1 MFALVHCNPCRNV
14 TFTHRFKVPC
24 YIKSFQPVLLTAFC
38 ASARQPSPFLL
49 WWVSAGRLHGSSD
62 VISLPCRVTL
72 HDSVHRMLIVV
83 ASSVSRPSSPFRS
96 LFPTPP
102 HPLSAPPCWQFD
114 FGVSALC
121 WRPVSGAS
129 SYFKG
134 RMKMPSLAGSR
145 IFLSEI
151 FFFCDLRFD
160 AIVIYVH
167 AVPGAFY
174 TSFAHHLPITMAG
187 FIHSL
192 SSPTMRLN
200 LWLCHSYDSASFE
213 VCILRLA
220 WKPKPHLPFQ

>member
-1 MFALVHCNPCRNV
+1 MIKKCDLYFKIVCVSVCVGALQS
-14 TFTHRFKVPC
+14 FTHRFEVPC

-96 LFPTPP
+96 LFRTPP

-145 IFLSEI
+145 ISLSET
-151 FFFCDLRFD
+151 FFFSVIWDL
-160 AIVIYVH
+160 
-167 AVPGAFY
+167 
-174 TSFAHHLPITMAG
+174 
-187 FIHSL
+187 
-192 SSPTMRLN
+192 MRL
-200 LWLCHSYDSASFE
+200 LFMSMQCQELFTPALHIIY
-213 VCILRLA
+213 
-220 WKPKPHLPFQ
+220 P